1 MDFYGLERDF
11 QAAGFFET
19 EQHHQL
25 MKAIRPTLLSGK
37 LAAITGPVGSGK
49 TLFLHHFEMI
59 LKQEGRL
66 TVARSLSVDKDRT
79 TLATLIAALFYDL
92 AVEKNPKI
100 PTHGEERERALRD
113 LIRRGRKPVVLIVDE
128 AHDLHSK
135 TLVGLKRLMEV
146 VAAGGGTLAIILAGH
161 PKLRN
166 DLRRPTMEEIG
177 YRSVHFA
184 LDGAIEDRPAYIAWL
199 IGACKAKDAGV
210 ASIID
215 NAAIALLAERLRT
228 PLQIEQ
234 HLTLAFEH
242 GFRCGEKPVNPDVI
256 ETVLAQQLDDL
267 EPRLTRHGYSVK
279 NLADQFHAKPAE
291 VRLFLRGALDAERTR
306 ELSEQMRVAGLPL

>member
-1 MDFYGLERDF
+1 MEFYGLERDF
-11 QAAGFFET
+11 QAVGFFET
-19 EQHHQL
+19 EQHRQL
-25 MKAIRPTLLSGK
+25 MRAIRPTLLSGK

-49 TLFLHHFEMI
+49 TLFLRRFEAI
-59 LKQEGRL
+59 LDQEGRL

-79 TLATLIAALFYDL
+79 TLSTLIAALFYDL
-92 AVEKNPKI
+92 SSEKNPKI

-113 LIRRGRKPVVLIVDE
+113 LVRRGRKPVVLIVDE
-128 AHDLHSK
+128 AHDLHLK

-146 VAAGGGTLAIILAGH
+146 VADDGGTLAIILAGH

-177 YRSVHFA
+177 YRSVHFT
-184 LDGAIEDRPAYIAWL
+184 LDSAIEDRPAYVSWL
-199 IGACKAKDAGV
+199 IGACKAKDAAV
-210 ASIID
+210 ASMID
-215 NAAIALLAERLRT
+215 DAAIALLAARLRT

-242 GFRCGEKPVNPDVI
+242 GFRCGEKPVTA
-256 ETVLAQQLDDL
+256 ELLEAVLSRQLDDL

-279 NLADQFHAKPAE
+279 NLADQFNAKPAE